1 MNIVYID
8 AEQCAEDRRT
18 WDGRV
23 QHRCTSRGSEHFDG
37 KLWCRRH
44 HPPTAEARQAAR
56 RAAAIARVDA
66 RVRAGLETQRR
77 RLAEERYCEGISTE
91 DLEAGRVA
99 L

>member
-1 MNIVYID
+1 MKTVFVD

-23 QHRCTSRGSEHFDG
+23 KYRCKSKGNVPFGG
-37 KLWCRRH
+37 KLWCSRH